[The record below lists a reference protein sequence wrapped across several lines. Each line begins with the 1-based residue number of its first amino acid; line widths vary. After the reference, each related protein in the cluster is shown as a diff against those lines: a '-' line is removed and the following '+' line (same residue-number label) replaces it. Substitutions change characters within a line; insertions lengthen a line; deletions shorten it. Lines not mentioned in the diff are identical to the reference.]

1 MFDFFN
7 YNFSSLISIF
17 AALMGMAYPLI
28 LQAIQRIDD
37 MYKSTKLATFFQNQW
52 FFRLFSGLLLV
63 SIPISVVAP
72 FLLYYHNSFRWMV
85 VISTFHAIVVFALA
99 ISAFIL
105 FKFIL
110 KTTNPIHFLMY
121 LDCKLK
127 NVHPPLTEIF
137 QILKY
142 ASDKEDDE
150 LFQKTL
156 ESLYVRISAYRK
168 HRGTDVAAVEV
179 WKVLRELLKQHSKRK
194 NNFFSTQNL
203 ITIYFLNFTEK
214 IDLSEE
220 EYIYLWQT
228 VDAVIHTDN
237 DSWVYSYW
245 TYSDQYYRFTLDN
258 STNNSE
264 ENKWQQER
272 FKEQHFMIGALL
284 TYNKMYVLLN
294 KLMYFSNNM
303 PPRYELVPSC
313 FIDVISQLKQLIKMK
328 FYPNQL
334 TKRYL
339 MIGAPQDVSS
349 DEFIL
354 RYAYKYASL
363 LLIRLFTVNNW
374 NITYS
379 NPMDFPEIPSDSTIE
394 SLNAEVGMMNRLK
407 NEISLWFEEQN
418 AIEQTIDNIE
428 VSVVDVHELC
438 NRYIEQ
444 CKQKIEELN
453 NTMEVDPKKK
463 AYIKQHLLSALKD
476 YPLVLPILTDVCTDE
491 YKKRPVNNR
500 VAYQIDKEMLRA
512 GTNINASNLPDVI
525 IGHLNELAYKAY
537 NYLFLLQPSVVNI
550 RIAYRDIKRVLDVI
564 GINKDYVV
572 LSLGV
577 YLGNF
582 EMFYGKESDE
592 KFAERDGRLSYKECN
607 IYSIPSTQQCFIV
620 MRKCDMPFIKK
631 EELSDFQNLE
641 LIDKDEYF
649 YSDID
654 NLNELSENNEQ
665 LLHVDRGIYLYSKEN
680 FKYIRLNIDYNSGFE
695 TDMKKVKE
703 AREVAWA

>member
-28 LQAIQRIDD
+28 LQAIQRIDE
-37 MYKSTKLATFFQNQW
+37 MYNSSKLAAYFQKQW
-52 FFRLFSGLLLV
+52 FFLLFSRLLLV
-63 SIPISVVAP
+63 SIPVSIVAP
-72 FLLYYHNSFRWMV
+72 FLLYYFRDFSCMMV
-85 VISTFHAIVVFALA
+85 LSAVHAIIVFALA
-99 ISAFIL
+99 ISAFLL
-105 FKFIL
+105 FKYIMM
-110 KTTNPIHFLMY
+110 TTNPIKFLKY
-121 LDCKLK
+121 LIYKL
-127 NVHPPLTEIF
+127 NSSHPPLTEIF
-137 QILKY
+137 QIQKY

-150 LFQKTL
+150 LFNDVTESIHIFTL
-156 ESLYVRISAYRK
+156 VYRK
-168 HRGTDVAAVEV
+168 DKRNENASEV
-179 WKVLRELLKQHSKRK
+179 WRMLIELLKQHSKRD
-194 NNFFSTQNL
+194 NHFFSNRNL
-203 ITIYFLNFTEK
+203 IVSYFFSPEEQIFLT
-214 IDLSEE
+214 EE
-220 EYIYLWQT
+220 EYIYIWQT

-284 TYNKMYVLLN
+284 TYNKRYVLLN

-313 FIDVISQLKQLIKMK
+313 FIDVISQLKHLIKMK

-379 NPMDFPEIPSDSTIE
+379 YPMDSPEIRSDSTIE

-438 NRYIEQ
+438 NKYIEQ

-476 YPLVLPILTDVCTDE
+476 YPLALPILTDVCTDE

-500 VAYQIDKEMLRA
+500 IAYQIDKEMLRA

-550 RIAYRDIKRVLDVI
+550 RIAYRDIKRVMDVI

-592 KFAERDGRLSYKECN
+592 KFAERDGQLSYKECD

-620 MRKCDMPFIKK
+620 MKKCDMPFIKK

-654 NLNELSENNEQ
+654 NLNELSGNNGQ
-665 LLHVDRGIYLYSKEN
+665 LLQVNRGIYLYSKEN
-680 FKYIRLNIDYNSGFE
+680 FKYIRLKIDYNSGFE

-703 AREVAWA
+703 AREAAWS